1 MLFIHP
7 ISTGTRERGLWLSVA
22 PARALRGATGRGEA
36 AQHPQRLISRAGGQ
50 VHVTAVKYALMISL
64 VAFLNRLV
72 SELLADPR
80 VASKVA
86 LLGLLG
92 L

>member
-1 MLFIHP
+1 MA
-7 ISTGTRERGLWLSVA
+7 SRA
-22 PARALRGATGRGEA
+22 PKAYRKPVGRWPYGATGRGEA

-86 LLGLLG
+86 LLGLPY
-92 L
+92 